1 MKKGINGVP
10 PGKTVRKL
18 LRQLAPVQ
26 DEICRL
32 DLVEPNRLYDMA
44 RQGDRTAKLLR
55 NLIAQLLNKHTGEE
69 WWSHKAPTAEASDL
83 LWSLKE
89 WQAAAPGRSICILS
103 SPAGTGEE
111 REACIAGKRSWLR
124 SLNLDGWPAI
134 FDSNKAAYATSESM
148 LIDDQRRKVEEY
160 SAAGGHGAWFP
171 FRELVIPEHITTIHI
186 DMDGVIVQTMGPI
199 YSLLIDAFKWHRQQ
213 EVMP

>member
-1 MKKGINGVP
+1 MNSINGKP
-10 PGKTVRKL
+10 PGGTVCKL
-18 LRQLAPVQ
+18 LRQLAPVW
-26 DEICRL
+26 DEIGM
-32 DLVEPNRLYDMA
+32 DSIEPNWLYQKA
-44 RQGDRTAKLLR
+44 KAGDRTAKLLR

-69 WWSHKAPTAEASDL
+69 WWAHKAPTPAASNL

-111 REACIAGKRSWLR
+111 REACIAGKKRWLQW
-124 SLNLDGWPAI
+124 LNLDSWPAI
-134 FDSNKAAYATSESM
+134 FDSNKAAYATSTSM
-148 LIDDQRRKVEEY
+148 LIDDQRRKVVQY

-171 FRELVIPEHITTIHI
+171 FQELIIPEHITTIHL

-199 YSLLIDAFKWHRQQ
+199 YALLIDAFKWHREHGESQ
-213 EVMP
+213 